1 MKKLEK
7 LQNRY
12 NEVEAVVYNDNE
24 VEEETLFDLCEE
36 LETLAHAINV
46 EKDRLLNQRLNAI
59 RKQA

>member
-12 NEVEAVVYNDNE
+12 NEVEAVVYSDNE
-24 VEEETLFDLCEE
+24 VEEETLLDLCEE

-46 EKDRLLNQRLNAI
+46 EKDRLLYKRINAI